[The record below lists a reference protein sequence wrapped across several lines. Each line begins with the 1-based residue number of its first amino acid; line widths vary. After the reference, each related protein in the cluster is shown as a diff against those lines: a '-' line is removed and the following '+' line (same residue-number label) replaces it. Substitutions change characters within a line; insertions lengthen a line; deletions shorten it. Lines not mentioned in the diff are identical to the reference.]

1 MIILRW
7 EMFEEKI
14 RKIVKEEVDSATND
28 INEKIKSMVDDA
40 VRDVICDVFER
51 DIDEKTSR
59 SFWGRYVTKDTIV
72 GMLKDGIAKRVV
84 ESISNKNERAI
95 NKRLNSS
102 EFIDAFVKKINDK
115 QLIK

>member
-1 MIILRW
+1 
-7 EMFEEKI
+7 MFKEKI
-14 RKIVKEEVDSATND
+14 RKIAKEEVDNSTND

-40 VRDVICDVFER
+40 VRDVICDVFENN
-51 DIDEKTSR
+51 IDKQCR
-59 SFWGRYVTKDTIV
+59 KFVWGKLVETDTIV
-72 GMLKDGIAKRVV
+72 GMLKDGIAERVI